1 MSSIHLGGQGK
12 DWGIMCAGRG
22 LYPGRSYS
30 PALFLVFILGWG
42 LIELPWLAP
51 PVAQTGLGL
60 RTSHLVSA
68 EITGLHHQALS
79 HLKNFFFRDSFL
91 H

>member
-1 MSSIHLGGQGK
+1 
-12 DWGIMCAGRG
+12 MCAGRG

-51 PVAQTGLGL
+51 PVAQTGLE
-60 RTSHLVSA
+60 LVV
-68 EITGLHHQALS
+68 LLLQPLQ
-79 HLKNFFFRDSFL
+79 
-91 H
+91 